1 MPIAQISIHPEPT
14 NLRTFGTP
22 GLSFSGC
29 FRVMHRFSDF
39 MSHSISMLSGKQL
52 WQSHAPVNSCI
63 VYTLG
68 LPLAWLFLVLHPF
81 IDLMNRVKVQCQSHE
96 FPFIPSLPT
105 HMRSVRGCHS
115 RGAFSIQKNARQVTS
130 VFELYFSVSG
140 FYFFA
145 FFSLPRP
152 LRNLRKPPFL
162 PLSISSIPA
171 SARSF
176 ISPIDQ
182 DAIAR

>member
-1 MPIAQISIHPEPT
+1 MIRAWHTSPFIKIAKRRITAAEPRFRQLMYALYIRVVVSVALSCSSSVYRFDEPCKSSMPIAQNSIHPEPA
-14 NLRTFGTP
+14 NSRTFSTL
-22 GLSFSGC
+22 GLSFSWA
-29 FRVMHRFSDF
+29 
-39 MSHSISMLSGKQL
+39 LSLYK
-52 WQSHAPVNSCI
+52 
-63 VYTLG
+63 
-68 LPLAWLFLVLHPF
+68 
-81 IDLMNRVKVQCQSHE
+81 
-96 FPFIPSLPT
+96 
-105 HMRSVRGCHS
+105 
-115 RGAFSIQKNARQVTS
+115 KNARQVTS

-140 FYFFA
+140 VYFFA

>member
-1 MPIAQISIHPEPT
+1 MIRAWHTSPFIKIAKRRTAAAEPRSRQLMYCLYIRVVVSVALSCSSSVYRLDEPCKSSMPIAQISIHPELANSCAFST
-14 NLRTFGTP
+14 L
-22 GLSFSGC
+22 GLSF
-29 FRVMHRFSDF
+29 F
-39 MSHSISMLSGKQL
+39 
-52 WQSHAPVNSCI
+52 
-63 VYTLG
+63 LG
-68 LPLAWLFLVLHPF
+68 
-81 IDLMNRVKVQCQSHE
+81 
-96 FPFIPSLPT
+96 
-105 HMRSVRGCHS
+105 
-115 RGAFSIQKNARQVTS
+115 GAFSIQKNARHLAS
-130 VFELYFSVSG
+130 VFELYFCMSG

-171 SARSF
+171 SARSL

>member
-1 MPIAQISIHPEPT
+1 MKKFNTFRT
-14 NLRTFGTP
+14 NFHSPRACQLTYIQYARVVILG
-22 GLSFSGC
+22 GG
-29 FRVMHRFSDF
+29 FRVMHRFSDL
-39 MSHSISMLSGKQL
+39 MSHSNSMLNGEQL
-52 WQSHAPVNSCI
+52 RQSHVPVNSCTSC
-63 VYTLG
+63 TLG
-68 LPLAWLFLVLHPF
+68 LPAAWF
-81 IDLMNRVKVQCQSHE
+81 
-96 FPFIPSLPT
+96 
-105 HMRSVRGCHS
+105 
-115 RGAFSIQKNARQVTS
+115 FSIRKNARQVTS

-171 SARSF
+171 SARSL

>member
-1 MPIAQISIHPEPT
+1 MYCLYIRVVVSVALSCSSSVYRLDEPCKSSMPIAQISIHPEPANSCALST
-14 NLRTFGTP
+14 
-22 GLSFSGC
+22 GLSFSG
-29 FRVMHRFSDF
+29 V
-39 MSHSISMLSGKQL
+39 LSLYK
-52 WQSHAPVNSCI
+52 
-63 VYTLG
+63 
-68 LPLAWLFLVLHPF
+68 
-81 IDLMNRVKVQCQSHE
+81 
-96 FPFIPSLPT
+96 
-105 HMRSVRGCHS
+105 
-115 RGAFSIQKNARQVTS
+115 KNARQVTS